1 MNEQIS
7 PVDNAPAP
15 HENFI
20 GPPMQEAQ
28 PNFERPVRKSLKRE
42 SITTINLTSST
53 CRWPFGDPAKP
64 DFHYC
69 GQLSQTD
76 RPYCDTHESMSRPSG
91 QRKNGAQAA

>member
-1 MNEQIS
+1 MNEQIN
-7 PVDNAPAP
+7 PVDNTPAL

-20 GPPMQEAQ
+20 EPPTREGQ
-28 PNFERPVRKSLKRE
+28 PYFEKSVRRSLKRE

-69 GQLSQTD
+69 GQPSQTD
-76 RPYCDTHESMSRPSG
+76 RPYCDTHEAISRPSG
-91 QRKNGAQAA
+91 QRKNRAQAA